1 MNRKS
6 DKMPSRLRIAGVAI
20 SLAILSAGCPSGGPV
35 NEAGPVN
42 MSTVSFANDI
52 QPILTAN
59 CIVCHQPGGF
69 AMTFNGIPMDL
80 REGQAFASILNQQSS
95 QNDSFTLVTP
105 NDSSQSLLFRKVSED
120 NPPVGETMPFS
131 GGRLSS
137 ENLALIRDW
146 IDQGAM
152 NN

>member
-1 MNRKS
+1 MNGKP
-6 DKMPSRLRIAGVAI
+6 DKTHAGLGIAGVAI
-20 SLAILSAGCPSGGPV
+20 SLAFMSAGCPSGGPV
-35 NEAGPVN
+35 NEPGPN
-42 MSTVSFANDI
+42 SGKDVSFANDI

-59 CIVCHQPGGF
+59 CVSCHQPGGF

-80 REGQAFASILNQQSS
+80 RGGQAFASIVNQQSA
-95 QNDSFTLVTP
+95 QNASFTLVTP
-105 NDSSQSLLFRKVSED
+105 DDSSQSLLFRKVSED
-120 NPPVGETMPFS
+120 NPPVGTTMPFV